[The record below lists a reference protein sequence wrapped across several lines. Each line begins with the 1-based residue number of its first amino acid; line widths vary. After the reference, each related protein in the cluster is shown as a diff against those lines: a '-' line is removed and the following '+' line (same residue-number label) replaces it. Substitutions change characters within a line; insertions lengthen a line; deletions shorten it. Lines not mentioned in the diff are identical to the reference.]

1 MSSGRECTC
10 LCETPCFGSGPAVKD
25 QDGEPALT
33 LPEARRMINA
43 QLGMHHHCLMG
54 MVEQIWATGPGNT
67 TILQSPRRVQKD
79 SLPLK
84 RLCVWPEGRRIFKL
98 SYIDGAI
105 LSSLHLGTSA

>member
-79 SLPLK
+79 WLPLK
-84 RLCVWPEGRRIFKL
+84 RLCDVMRLARRQEDF
-98 SYIDGAI
+98 
-105 LSSLHLGTSA
+105 